1 MTEKKRGIRF
11 TAIVAVCMIAVG
23 SVLGAC
29 ESTVTEL
36 EGGSVSGDE
45 GRSAQEQVSEPRS
58 RVGSVELPAVTEGLS
73 AGDDAPGRAH
83 SPFGVGESMVA
94 SAIEPEQRALREV
107 LAGAD
112 RSFADPVELPAVTPG
127 EELWII
133 ATPGQSAVD
142 PVRIEDSGKIED
154 THPGAGALLAKAISD
169 DGDIAGE
176 PVEVPLPLTHTA
188 VHAQLV
194 GYVGT
199 VDVTQQFENPFD
211 EKIEAVYLFPLPE
224 RAAVSEFV
232 MTIGERRIRGIL
244 RERADAEAIYR
255 EALTQG
261 YQASLLTQHRPNVFE
276 QKVANIE
283 PGNRIDVNIRY
294 FHTLAHR
301 DGWYSFVFP
310 TVVGPR
316 YNPPGSTDPV
326 HALPRSNFEPVSQGA
341 GVRYLRPE
349 ERSGHDI
356 SITVE
361 LDAGVA
367 IEALRASH
375 EINETRTGTGT
386 ASIKLANQA
395 TIPNRDFV
403 LDFKVTGE
411 RVKANLLTYVDRE
424 KGQGYFTMMLYPPG
438 DLEDLHRHPV
448 EMVFVV
454 DSSGSMEGA
463 PIRQAKEAIVE
474 ALDLLEP
481 TDTFQVIR
489 FSTDASQFGRNPV
502 PATRDNLARAKRY
515 VRSLHAD
522 GGTEMN
528 EGVRAALGFTPDP
541 GRLRFVTFLTDGYI
555 GNETEVIGEIHA
567 LLGESRIFSFGV
579 GDSVN
584 RYLLERMAVIGRGA
598 VAYLDLD
605 DSGGEVMRLFFDR
618 ISHPALTHLE
628 IDWGDMVVTE
638 VYPSRLP
645 DLFHGRPVVVTG
657 KYLGEAGEPMV
668 NGHAGG
674 KSLEFAVP
682 HEAREDAHAFIP
694 KIWARLRI
702 ADLSDQQAWVRDPY
716 NELARAIRETALEYG
731 LMSDYTAFVA
741 VDANGRTAG
750 GHGTTVHQAV
760 PVPEGVRYRTT
771 VGE

>member
-1 MTEKKRGIRF
+1 MAKKKPGMRVAALL
-11 TAIVAVCMIAVG
+11 TVCIVVIGC
-23 SVLGAC
+23 VLGAC
-29 ESTVTEL
+29 ESTTG
-36 EGGSVSGDE
+36 GGSSASKGP
-45 GRSAQEQVSEPRS
+45 SAQEQASDLGRYAKAYEVEVSE
-58 RVGSVELPAVTEGLS
+58 GAEAFEVEESPEMAQPSYALSPAPHSAVEQSIVSEGGALADVSSADPVALPAV
-73 AGDDAPGRAH
+73 A
-83 SPFGVGESMVA
+83 
-94 SAIEPEQRALREV
+94 
-107 LAGAD
+107 
-112 RSFADPVELPAVTPG
+112 PG

-133 ATPGQSAVD
+133 ATPGQTGDDAVEIDD
-142 PVRIEDSGKIED
+142 PTEIED
-154 THPGAGALLAKAISD
+154 THPGAGALLATVISD

-224 RAAVSEFV
+224 KAAVSEFV

-244 RERADAEAIYR
+244 RERAEAEAIYR
-255 EALTQG
+255 EARAQG
-261 YQASLLTQHRPNVFE
+261 YQASLLTQHRPNIFE

-294 FHTLAHR
+294 FHTLAYR

-316 YNPPGSTDPV
+316 YNPPGFTDPV
-326 HALPRSNFEPVSQGA
+326 QALPRSHYEPVPQGA

-367 IEALRASH
+367 IEAMEASH
-375 EINETRTGTGT
+375 RINESRTDSGTT
-386 ASIKLANQA
+386 SIELANQA

-411 RVKANLLTYVDRE
+411 RIKANLLTYMDRE
-424 KGQGYFTMMLYPPG
+424 KGQGYFTMMLYPPS
-438 DLEDLHRHPV
+438 DLEDLRRHPV

-454 DSSGSMEGA
+454 DSSGSMEGE
-463 PIRQAKEAIVE
+463 PITQAKEAILE

-489 FSTDASQFGRNPV
+489 FSTDASQFGQNPV
-502 PATRDNLARAKRY
+502 PATRDNIARAKRY
-515 VRSLHAD
+515 VRGLHAD

-528 EGVRAALGFTPDP
+528 EGIRAALGFAHDP

-555 GNETEVIGEIHA
+555 GNEIEILGEIHN

-598 VAYLDLD
+598 VAFLGLD
-605 DSGGEVMRLFFDR
+605 DSGGEVMKLFFDR
-618 ISHPALTHLE
+618 VSHPALSHLE
-628 IDWGDMVVTE
+628 IDWGDMHVTD

-645 DLFHGRPVVVTG
+645 DLFVGRPIVVTG
-657 KYLGEAGEPMV
+657 KYLGEPGQPMV
-668 NGHAGG
+668 HGHAGG
-674 KSLEFAVP
+674 ESLAFALP
-682 HEAREDAHAFIP
+682 RDAREDAHAFIP
-694 KIWARLRI
+694 IIWARLRI
-702 ADLSDQQAWVRDPY
+702 ADLVDQQAWVHDPY
-716 NELARAIRETALEYG
+716 NELARAIKETALEYG

-750 GHGTTVHQAV
+750 GRGTTVYQAV
-760 PVPEGVRYRTT
+760 PVPEGVRYQTT